1 MRCVSRSLRH
11 IWLWEN
17 LQTYFLS
24 DDISQMAWQQV
35 GLATFWLWIRTLPFY
50 SLVLEICVEIY
61 LAALYM
67 LWKTTK
73 YLTSFHNVIFQPWKV
88 LQFKCGLEKKKEYD
102 KKQFFC
108 EKSIY
113 LSREIVFDCRK
124 HLKIGKKES
133 FKQSCYLKFK
143 LERVWNLT
151 LSLCLSS

>member
-24 DDISQMAWQQV
+24 DHISQMAWQQV

-73 YLTSFHNVIFQPWKV
+73 YLTSFHNVIFQSWKV
-88 LQFKCGLEKKKEYD
+88 LQSVGYRKRRNMIRNNFSVKKVYTWVERLFLIAENIWKLEKKKA
-102 KKQFFC
+102 
-108 EKSIY
+108 SNNHVI
-113 LSREIVFDCRK
+113 
-124 HLKIGKKES
+124 
-133 FKQSCYLKFK
+133 
-143 LERVWNLT
+143 WNL
-151 LSLCLSS
+151 SLKGYETWH